1 MNSGCSISVV
11 RLLWEQI
18 GRVRFSAPRQFD
30 HCLQGL
36 FMNNVEKLE
45 GSINVRKRELGI
57 VSVTAALIGNFSI
70 TLIKGVGFMISGS
83 SSLFS
88 ETVHSFADTANQA
101 LLLIGIIKSR
111 RAPDKESSY
120 GYGLER
126 FFWALISA
134 CGVFFVGA
142 GITVYHGIHTLIN
155 PDELIFRPEV
165 FVILFTSLVV
175 ELATFSVALRELW
188 VNRGDGATMRDVLR
202 DGDPT
207 VLAIVYEDGVAVLG
221 VFVASIGVS
230 LAYITGDL
238 WWDAVGSIFI
248 GVLLAWVAIVLIL
261 KNKRFLVEKSIPEE
275 IKEKIIEI
283 LIADPM
289 VERVHDFKSSVV
301 ELGKYRAKCE
311 VEVNGTALFRELS
324 NGEMLKDDYET
335 VKEDYQKFVRYVVD
349 YTDRV
354 PRVIGTRIDELEARI
369 QKEIPSVRHID
380 IEIN

>member
-1 MNSGCSISVV
+1 
-11 RLLWEQI
+11 
-18 GRVRFSAPRQFD
+18 
-30 HCLQGL
+30 
-36 FMNNVEKLE
+36 MNNTEKFNTVF
-45 GSINVRKRELGI
+45 SYREEPGFA
-57 VSVTAALIGNFSI
+57 SVAAALLGNFVI
-70 TLIKGVGFMISGS
+70 TILKAIGFTVSGS

-101 LLLIGIIKSR
+101 LLMVGIVKSR
-111 RAPDKESSY
+111 RAPDEDSSY

-142 GITVYHGIHTLIN
+142 GVTMYHGIHTLLH
-155 PDELIFRPEV
+155 PEGLIFRPEV
-165 FVILFTSLVV
+165 FAILAVSFAV
-175 ELATFSVALRELW
+175 EFITFFVAFRELW
-188 VNRGDGATMRDVLR
+188 SKKRENATLSEALH

-207 VLAIVYEDGVAVLG
+207 VIAVVYEDGVAVIG
-221 VFVASIGVS
+221 VLIAVISIGLSRV
-230 LAYITGDL
+230 TGNPS
-238 WWDAVGSIFI
+238 WDAVGSIII
-248 GVLLAWVAIVLIL
+248 GVLLACVAVVLIF

-275 IKEKIIEI
+275 VKERIIEM

-289 VERVHDFKSSVV
+289 IERVYDFKSSVV

-311 VEVNGTALFRELS
+311 VEVNGTALFKELS
-324 NGEMLKDDYET
+324 NGVMLRDDYDT
-335 VKEDYQKFVRYVVD
+335 IKSDYQEFVRYIVD

-369 QKEIPSVRHID
+369 QKEIPAVRHID